1 MSGFIDGAEYD
12 DCSMFYS
19 DETARATAEA
29 VALSYRRKI
38 NELEAQLLLYRKALI
53 ENGVEVPDRS
63 SDDLME
69 LMRRIAALTEAST
82 DFVDFFGSG
91 KEMWSG
97 TSWTE
102 HNP

>member
-1 MSGFIDGAEYD
+1 MDASEYD
-12 DCSMFYS
+12 DCTMFYP
-19 DETARATAEA
+19 EQELAQATAEA
-29 VALSYRRKI
+29 VALSYRKKI

-53 ENGVEVPDRS
+53 DAGIDPPDRE

-97 TSWTE
+97 TSWRP
-102 HNP
+102 HDP